1 MTRSIRVRF
10 AWAAVVAIAVALVIA
25 GVAVSLIFESTL
37 RSRAAAEIGDDLAA
51 LARSVTTGPDGRLKV
66 DIVLSDRRFTLPLSG
81 FYWQVGRTD
90 VEVASTSL
98 GAFRFPFRARLP
110 APEEVVVY
118 EREGPQGRGIM
129 VFERLATN
137 PVAGGEPVRVAVG
150 LDHSELDE
158 ARRQF
163 TLYAAAA
170 LAVLGL
176 ALLATLW
183 LANGV
188 TLAPLSA
195 LRDAL
200 NRVHRGER
208 DRIDGDFPE
217 EVQPLVDDLNTLLST
232 RDADL
237 DAARARAGDL
247 AHGLK
252 TPLAVLSTLARRLRG
267 EGQTAIADE
276 IDIEVVRM
284 SQHVS
289 RELMRAR
296 ANIRAF
302 RRTKATPVRPIVDS
316 LVNALAVL
324 SEGRTI
330 AYAVDMPD
338 DLQVAMDETDL
349 MEVLG
354 NVMDN
359 ARKWTQGQ
367 VLVEGRAVNGSATII
382 SIEDDGPGLPDIDTF
397 TIERGRRLDERIDGH
412 GLGLAIVRDLVEV
425 YGGDVTFA
433 RSRFGGLKVEL
444 ALAGGGRSRE
454 G

>member
-1 MTRSIRVRF
+1 M
-10 AWAAVVAIAVALVIA
+10 
-25 GVAVSLIFESTL
+25 
-37 RSRAAAEIGDDLAA
+37 
-51 LARSVTTGPDGRLKV
+51 
-66 DIVLSDRRFTLPLSG
+66 
-81 FYWQVGRTD
+81 
-90 VEVASTSL
+90 
-98 GAFRFPFRARLP
+98 P
-110 APEEVVVY
+110 APEETVVY
-118 EREGPQGRGIM
+118 DRQGPQGRGIM
-129 VFERLATN
+129 VFERLATVS
-137 PVAGGEPVRVAVG
+137 VAGGEPVRVAVG

-163 TLYAAAA
+163 TISAAAA

-195 LRDAL
+195 LREAL

-237 DAARARAGDL
+237 VAARARAGDL

-302 RRTKATPVRPIVDS
+302 RRTKATAVRPIVES

-324 SEGRTI
+324 SEGQTI
-330 AYAVDMPD
+330 VYTVEMPD
-338 DLQVAMDETDL
+338 DLQAAMDETDL

-367 VLVEGRAVNGSATII
+367 VLVEGRAVNGSATIV

-433 RSRFGGLKVEL
+433 RSRFGGLKVQLLL
-444 ALAGGGRSRE
+444 AKTIVK
-454 G
+454 